1 MKAHNNFKK
10 ISAVLLTLII
20 VILCVAASY
29 SKTNTFVI
37 YDEGEKIVY
46 NSSFSNT
53 SDFLADIN
61 FNLPEEKYL
70 EMPEYTENGFA
81 KINLLRKNSL
91 TLKVD
96 GMEITAY
103 ALKDE
108 TISDVLSNK
117 GITLGA
123 KDVIS
128 HPVNSPADDGLYV
141 EIKRILTKNAEETV
155 EIPFETEQRKNASMN
170 KGTSKVI
177 QKGVPGVKRI
187 AYNIKTENGVEIERT
202 VVSETVV
209 KKPVKK
215 IVEIGTYDP
224 NQSGTLTL
232 PNGQKLEYKKVM
244 NMTAT
249 AYTTERTSD
258 KITATGKVAKVGFVA
273 VDCRVIP
280 LGSRL
285 YICSP
290 DGKKWVYGIAVAE
303 DTGVRGN
310 KIDLFF
316 NTHHECISFG
326 RRKAKVYVLK

>member
-1 MKAHNNFKK
+1 MKAHSFIKK
-10 ISAVLLTLII
+10 ISAVLLALIFA
-20 VILCVAASY
+20 VLCVAASR
-29 SKTNTFVI
+29 SKTNTYVI
-37 YDEGEKIVY
+37 YDDDEKTVY
-46 NSSFSNT
+46 NSSFSKS
-53 SDFLADIN
+53 SDFLADIE
-61 FNLPEEKYL
+61 FNLPEDKYL

-81 KINLLRKNSL
+81 KISLLRKNVL

-96 GMEITAY
+96 GVEVTAY

-108 TISDVLSNK
+108 KISDVLANK

-128 HPVNSPADDGLYV
+128 HPVNSPADDGLFV
-141 EIKRILTKNAEETV
+141 EIKRILTKNAEKTV

-170 KGTSKVI
+170 KGTSKVV
-177 QKGVPGVKRI
+177 QKGIPGVKKI
-187 AYNIKTENGVEIERT
+187 SYNIITENGIEIERT

-224 NQSGTLTL
+224 NQSGTITL

-273 VDCRVIP
+273 VDRKVIP

-316 NTHHECISFG
+316 NTYHECISFG